1 MSNIPAALAAEGT
14 LLQIAQSGVSPAIYN
29 TIANVGDITG
39 PSISATVVDVT
50 SHSSAA
56 PWRQKIPTLLDPGT
70 ISVKLFFIPASD
82 GSFGVPNTPFGHN
95 GTNGL
100 LSVFKA
106 RTLNPYAFVFT
117 DGTTYFF
124 NAYCTKFSQ
133 VAMVAGVYEA
143 TVEFTVTGTPDY
155 V

>member
-1 MSNIPAALAAEGT
+1 MSIPAAQAAEGT
-14 LLQIAQSGVSPAIYN
+14 LLAIAQSGVSPAIYN

-70 ISVKLFFIPASD
+70 ISCKLFFVPGSN
-82 GSFGVPNTPFGHN
+82 GSFGVPNTPFGLN

-106 RTLNPYAFVFT
+106 RTLNPYSLTFT
-117 DGTTYFF
+117 DGTVYYF
-124 NAYCTKFSQ
+124 NAYCTKFSE

-143 TVEFTVTGTPDY
+143 TVEFVVTGTPDY